1 MLKNAIEEIFVILAS
16 GKRHKFSS
24 DVFMVDL
31 RKKKFKE
38 TPGKVLITRH

>member
-1 MLKNAIEEIFVILAS
+1 MLKNAIEEMFVILAS

-31 RKKKFKE
+31 RNNKNLKRLL
-38 TPGKVLITRH
+38 GRY